1 MERIAELLPKL
12 PDVNRNCLRL
22 LILFLNKVSSFSAEN
37 KMDAGNLSIVLSPP
51 LLRQP
56 KSNVAAPK
64 VSLDYNT
71 LVSLA
76 NTKFDT
82 LTFMIQ
88 HAKEIFAPISFASS
102 GITNATPANTGA
114 AAAAAAAAASSSAGT
129 GSPAPQLV
137 GSSGGLSQ
145 NSSGE
150 PGSNPRR
157 LSIPPPDGG
166 VGGLDG
172 ADGGAAAGGAD
183 DVIIREG
190 SLSYK
195 RERRSRPVQKWV
207 VLKKGVLVM
216 ASAKGAEDAEALS
229 LAGAKVVE
237 GGGSTAFIGASRDFS
252 FTIKNA
258 GNPQRDCIFVAKT
271 ADELAAWLEAARS
284 SL

>member
-1 MERIAELLPKL
+1 MEHIKELLQKL

-22 LILFLNKVSSFSAEN
+22 LILFLNKVSSFSSEN

-56 KSNVAAPK
+56 KSNVATPK

-88 HAKEIFAPISFASS
+88 HAKEIFAPMPFTSS

-114 AAAAAAAAASSSAGT
+114 AAAAAAATASSSPNAP
-129 GSPAPQLV
+129 SPAPQLT
-137 GSSGGLSQ
+137 GSSGCGGISQ

-150 PGSNPRR
+150 PGSNSRPG
-157 LSIPPPDGG
+157 SCI
-166 VGGLDG
+166 LDG
-172 ADGGAAAGGAD
+172 SGAEGGDVSATSGGPD
-183 DVIIREG
+183 DVIIKEG
-190 SLSYK
+190 SLTYK

-216 ASAKGAEDAEALS
+216 ASAKGAEDAEVLT
-229 LAGAKVVE
+229 LAEAKVLE
-237 GGGSTAFIGASRDFS
+237 GGGSTAYIGASRDFS
-252 FTIKNA
+252 FTIKSV
-258 GNPQRDCIFVAKT
+258 GNPPMDCIFVAKT
-271 ADELAAWLEAARS
+271 ADDMAAWLEAARS